1 MNKILYTLIAILLVL
16 PACGGNK
23 ADREKARNDYKQA
36 LSDSIASASTSIDEC
51 NNRIAILNDQMN
63 NLLQDFSIVS
73 NPREVEGYYILN
85 GWQKRY
91 PMQTTGLVARV
102 SENEQLELIA
112 TLKGST
118 FDAIEAVGPTSSAV
132 SATVPHDQ
140 ALNYRREGL
149 TSVMFSGAKADS
161 IGQLIANNEL
171 NNIKIVYLE
180 GNGKTKGNWQMPQEF
195 KNMVARTYA
204 LASARKELRSLERRV
219 VMLREKINLLRAHL
233 DSSAVASPDSIK
245 Q

>member
-1 MNKILYTLIAILLVL
+1 MKRLLYAAIAVLLVL

-23 ADREKARNDYKQA
+23 QDREKARNDYKQA
-36 LSDSIASASTSIDEC
+36 LSDSITAASNSIEEC
-51 NNRIAILNDQMN
+51 NSRIAALNDRVSG
-63 NLLQDFSIVS
+63 LLKDFSIVS
-73 NPREVEGYYILN
+73 NPREVEGYFILN

-91 PMQTTGLVARV
+91 PMQTTGIVARV

-112 TLKGST
+112 TLKGAT
-118 FDAIEAVGPTSSAV
+118 FDAIEAVGPESSAA
-132 SATVPHDQ
+132 SDIVPHDQ

-161 IGQLIANNEL
+161 IGMLIANNEL

-180 GNGKTKGNWQMPQEF
+180 GGGKTKGNWQMPQEF
-195 KNMVARTYA
+195 KNMVARTWA

-219 VMLREKINLLRAHL
+219 IMLREKINLLRTHL
-233 DSSAVASPDSIK
+233 DSPTVASPDSI
-245 Q
+245 QE